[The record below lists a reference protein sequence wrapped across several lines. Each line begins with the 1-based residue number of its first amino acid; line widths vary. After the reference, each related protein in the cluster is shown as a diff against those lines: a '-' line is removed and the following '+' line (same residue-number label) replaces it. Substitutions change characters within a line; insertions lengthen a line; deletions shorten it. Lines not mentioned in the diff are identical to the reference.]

1 MEHWSRESESGLALL
16 RFTAR
21 FLLLLVSHLNSSS
34 STMPNTSVMYLKTP
48 TGYPVPGETT
58 KRVTDEDF
66 DEKTVALYVFT
77 SRADTPIELKS
88 LLFRDVLLER
98 D

>member
-1 MEHWSRESESGLALL
+1 
-16 RFTAR
+16 
-21 FLLLLVSHLNSSS
+21 
-34 STMPNTSVMYLKTP
+34 MYLKTP

-77 SRADTPIELKS
+77 SRTDAPIGLKS
-88 LLFRDVLLER
+88 LVLCDVLLER

>member
-1 MEHWSRESESGLALL
+1 
-16 RFTAR
+16 
-21 FLLLLVSHLNSSS
+21 
-34 STMPNTSVMYLKTP
+34 MYLKTP